1 MEASVE
7 RLMMSCEGGACTSQ
21 RGLKVLSLCNL
32 TANALDPLPSEE
44 SQKGP
49 SEFEQGSKKES
60 IQAHNC
66 QSAEENVSSQEDRNV
81 VSEKEES
88 EEGQG
93 NGDESLRVTVNGTV

>member
-1 MEASVE
+1 MKTWGMEASVE
-7 RLMMSCEGGACTSQ
+7 NLMSSSERGAYTSQ
-21 RGLKVLSLCNL
+21 RGVEICSLRNL
-32 TANALDPLPSEE
+32 ISNALHLLQSEE

-60 IQAHNC
+60 IQASNC
-66 QSAEENVSSQEDRNV
+66 QSAEENISPHEDRHV

-93 NGDESLRVTVNGTV
+93 YYMENHRN